1 MNIKRIYSFRCPR
14 WDELPEEPKF
24 NKEVVAYINETFEP
38 ILEKEHYLTTTMVQ
52 NYIKW
57 GILPNPKGRKYDRFQ
72 IACLIVITIYK
83 QVLNI
88 DYVKKGVDLLLK
100 RMDREAAY
108 NCFANSIELSIKRE
122 FGYLMKDKVQ
132 LKEEKLNDEYIG
144 LLAVSSAFVLKL
156 LANIVISSQGI
167 ENIGGRNE

>member
-1 MNIKRIYSFRCPR
+1 MNIKNIYSFRCPR
-14 WDELPEEPKF
+14 WEELPKEPKF

-38 ILEKEHYLTTTMVQ
+38 ILEKEYYLTTTMVQ

-100 RMDREAAY
+100 RMDKEAAF
-108 NCFANSIELSIKRE
+108 NCFAESLEVSIKRE
-122 FGYLMKDKVQ
+122 FAYLIKDKVDSRQ
-132 LKEEKLNDEYIG
+132 EKINDDYIG

-156 LANIVISSQGI
+156 LANIVIASQGVG
-167 ENIGGRNE
+167 NIGGRNE